1 MPKNGKP
8 FVINEIRSVYTRFS
22 RHRWRGL
29 VEENVISPRYDMMI
43 FSYFYCHLR
52 HPIHLFL
59 IWNISALNDV
69 CQRSLLEDSFSSL
82 SCVELFSRD
91 FMGRIA
97 RFVLIAAIDHVT
109 ENYWSFVHGKV
120 FAPQSHSDDSLS
132 LWCEFKIFSA
142 RRLANL
148 CDL

>member
-59 IWNISALNDV
+59 IRNISALNDV

-82 SCVELFSRD
+82 SCVELFLRD

-97 RFVLIAAIDHVT
+97 RFALIAAIDHVT
-109 ENYWSFVHGKV
+109 ENY
-120 FAPQSHSDDSLS
+120 
-132 LWCEFKIFSA
+132 
-142 RRLANL
+142 
-148 CDL
+148 